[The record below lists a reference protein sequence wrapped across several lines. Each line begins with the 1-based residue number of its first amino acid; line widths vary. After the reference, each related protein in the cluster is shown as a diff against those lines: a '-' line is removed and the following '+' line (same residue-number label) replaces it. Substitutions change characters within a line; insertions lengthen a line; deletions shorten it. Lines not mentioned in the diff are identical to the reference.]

1 MRKQSEVEL
10 LQRYR
15 RDRQELLRFILT
27 AGIIERIIT
36 QPGTV
41 SLDDV
46 DLDQVSVDY
55 VLQCAK
61 KGGALDLS
69 EAVRKYYD
77 DLKYPLMTGS
87 MLGAKYLLVSNPEL
101 SGPPPQRRPPPLAV
115 STPTKSTNLPKIN
128 SPLYSTP
135 SQQFSVEE
143 DIDDFEDEDEDEDSQ
158 AECVSRRQFSD
169 ITDLVLEL
177 PTFKSGLSSDDLRET
192 AYEVLLASVGAA
204 GGLILPNKENKKEKK
219 SKFMRKLTGSKSGKH
234 KPQPQRAT
242 GLTGLLNT
250 MRVQMQISETMDIRT
265 REGLL
270 SAAAGRVSKRMDT
283 LLVPLELLCS
293 ISLAEFSDKRSYLRW
308 QKRQIKVLEE
318 GLLNYPAF
326 GLKASEGMEVEFR
339 ALLVKIEEAEELPYS
354 AGSAQRAEALRALRR
369 VAVELVGRPTR
380 VDVSGE
386 ICHWADGYHLNVQL
400 YEKLLCSV
408 FDILDEGNLLEEA
421 EGILELL
428 KSTWRILGITQTV
441 HDMCYTWVLFR
452 QFVMTGE
459 SALLQHATLQMK
471 KIASDGERSSQEGIY
486 MKSLCCSV
494 ETTNGYQELTF
505 LQSFLLPIK
514 KWSDKKLRDYHL
526 MPSEESSNIEG
537 IVTAAMVAR
546 RLLADECDGTGVVR
560 RSSTAKMAADAK
572 QIEDY
577 IISSINAAYERA
589 LGAANAKS
597 VAEHEHPL
605 RILAEDVKI
614 IAERDATIFRPIF
627 SRWNSQSI
635 AISASLLHSLYGREL
650 KPFLDGVSHF
660 SEDVTSVLPAADIL
674 EQCLIELVYSVD
686 EEDELNGCYKQGMSP
701 YQIEA
706 ICAPMVMR
714 WINNQVGK
722 IIEWVERAIQQER
735 WDPLS
740 SQLRHGASIVEIYRI
755 IEETLDQ
762 FFNFNLPMRFP
773 QLKGLLTGFDNAL
786 KLYSQKVVSQL
797 VDKDILIPPAPIL
810 TRYKKD
816 TTMNSFTRKKLADT
830 GSTDESRCSQ
840 FNDLSTSKLCVRL
853 NSLHYLL
860 IQLHIL
866 EDNSRARWVQTRPR
880 RSSIEEDLESSSASN
895 KRVDGFST
903 IFDGTKEAV
912 NGAINK
918 ICDFTGVK
926 IIFWDMR
933 QQFLYGLYKGSV
945 SQARVENVI
954 HDLDSVLGQL
964 CDIIVHPL
972 RDQVVMAL
980 LQATM
985 DGFVRV
991 LLDGGPSRVFSQED
1005 SRMLDEDLHLLKDFF
1020 MAGGDGLPH
1029 GVVESSLAPVQQ
1041 IAKLYSLGTRTVIG
1055 NLMHASGQPVVE
1067 SDSRRYGKKSAK
1079 DADTL
1084 LRVLCHRSDREA
1096 SKYLKEQYKLPKSAG
1111 YEDAP
1116 SKESPFSAFAG
1127 ASSVSDLLKRTTSF
1141 HFPADGQR
1149 SFRLLKQKIQEATI
1163 EFKQGGW

>member
-1 MRKQSEVEL
+1 MEL

-15 RDRQELLRFILT
+15 RDRQELLKFILT
-27 AGIIERIIT
+27 AGIIEKIVT

-55 VLQCAK
+55 VLECVK

-77 DLKYPLMTGS
+77 ELKFPPMTGS
-87 MLGAKYLLVSNPEL
+87 KLGTTYLLVSNPEL
-101 SGPPPQRRPPPLAV
+101 SGPPPQRRPPPIAV
-115 STPTKSTNLPKIN
+115 STPTHSTTKLPKTH
-128 SPLYSTP
+128 SPLYTTP
-135 SQQFSVEE
+135 SQQFSMEE
-143 DIDDFEDEDEDEDSQ
+143 EIDFEDEDEDEDST
-158 AECVSRRQFSD
+158 ADCVARRRLSD
-169 ITDLVLEL
+169 ATDLVLEL
-177 PTFKSGLSSDDLRET
+177 PSFKSGLSSDDLRET

-283 LLVPLELLCS
+283 LLVPLELLCC
-293 ISLAEFSDKRSYLRW
+293 ISQAEFSDKRSYLRW
-308 QKRQIKVLEE
+308 QKRQIKILEE
-318 GLLNYPAF
+318 GLLNHPAF

-339 ALLVKIEEAEELPYS
+339 ALLVKIEEAEGLPS
-354 AGSAQRAEALRALRR
+354 SVGSAQRAEALRALRR
-369 VAVELVGRPTR
+369 VALELVGRPTR

-408 FDILDEGNLLEEA
+408 FDILDEGKLLEEA

-441 HDMCYTWVLFR
+441 HDTCYTWVLFR

-471 KIASDGERSSQEGIY
+471 KIASDGERSTQERAYI
-486 MKSLCCSV
+486 KSLFCSV
-494 ETTNGYQELTF
+494 ENADGHQELTF
-505 LQSFLLPIK
+505 LQSVLLPIK
-514 KWSDKKLRDYHL
+514 KWSDKQLRDYHL
-526 MPSEESSNIEG
+526 MSSEESCNVEG
-537 IVTAAMVAR
+537 IATAAMVAR
-546 RLLADECDGTGVVR
+546 RLMADECDGTGMVR
-560 RSSTAKMAADAK
+560 RTSTAKVAADAK

-577 IISSINAAYERA
+577 VISSINAAYERA
-589 LGAANAKS
+589 MGAANAKS
-597 VAEHEHPL
+597 LGAHEHPL

-614 IAERDATIFRPIF
+614 IAERDSTIFRPIF

-686 EEDELNGCYKQGMSP
+686 EEDELDGCYKQGMSP

-706 ICAPMVMR
+706 ISAPLIMR

-740 SQLRHGASIVEIYRI
+740 SQLRHGASIVEVYRI
-755 IEETLDQ
+755 IEETMDQ

-786 KLYSQKVVSQL
+786 QLYSQNVVRQL
-797 VDKDILIPPAPIL
+797 VDKDVLIPPTPIL

-816 TTMNSFTRKKLADT
+816 TTMNSFTKKKIADPR
-830 GSTDESRCSQ
+830 STDENSYNH

-860 IQLHIL
+860 IQLNLL

-880 RSSIEEDLESSSASN
+880 RSSIEEDLQSSSFSN
-895 KRVDGFST
+895 KPADGFST
-903 IFDGTKEAV
+903 VFDGTRDAV
-912 NGAINK
+912 NVAINK

-933 QQFLYGLYKGSV
+933 QHFLHGLYKGSV
-945 SQARVENVI
+945 SQARVETVI
-954 HDLDSVLGQL
+954 RDLDSVLGL
-964 CDIIVHPL
+964 ICDVIVHPL
-972 RDQVVMAL
+972 RDRVVIAL
-980 LQATM
+980 LQASM

-1005 SRMLDEDLHLLKDFF
+1005 SRMLDEDLLLLKDFF

-1029 GVVESSLAPVQQ
+1029 GVVENLLAPVQQ
-1041 IAKLYSLGTRTVIG
+1041 ITKLYSLGTHTVIE
-1055 NLMHASGQPVVE
+1055 NLMHASEQAVVG
-1067 SDSRRYGKKSAK
+1067 SDSKRYGRKSAK

-1096 SKYLKEQYKLPKSAG
+1096 SKFLKKQYKLPKSAG

-1116 SKESPFSAFAG
+1116 SKESPFSAFTG
-1127 ASSVSDLLKRTTSF
+1127 TSSVSDILKRTTSF
-1141 HFPADGQR
+1141 HFSADGQR
-1149 SFRLLKQKIQEATI
+1149 SFRLLKQKIQEATL

>member
-1 MRKQSEVEL
+1 MK
-10 LQRYR
+10 
-15 RDRQELLRFILT
+15 
-27 AGIIERIIT
+27 
-36 QPGTV
+36 
-41 SLDDV
+41 
-46 DLDQVSVDY
+46 
-55 VLQCAK
+55 
-61 KGGALDLS
+61 
-69 EAVRKYYD
+69 
-77 DLKYPLMTGS
+77 
-87 MLGAKYLLVSNPEL
+87 
-101 SGPPPQRRPPPLAV
+101 
-115 STPTKSTNLPKIN
+115 
-128 SPLYSTP
+128 
-135 SQQFSVEE
+135 
-143 DIDDFEDEDEDEDSQ
+143 
-158 AECVSRRQFSD
+158 
-169 ITDLVLEL
+169 
-177 PTFKSGLSSDDLRET
+177 
-192 AYEVLLASVGAA
+192 
-204 GGLILPNKENKKEKK
+204 
-219 SKFMRKLTGSKSGKH
+219 
-234 KPQPQRAT
+234 
-242 GLTGLLNT
+242 
-250 MRVQMQISETMDIRT
+250 
-265 REGLL
+265 
-270 SAAAGRVSKRMDT
+270 
-283 LLVPLELLCS
+283 
-293 ISLAEFSDKRSYLRW
+293 
-308 QKRQIKVLEE
+308 
-318 GLLNYPAF
+318 
-326 GLKASEGMEVEFR
+326 
-339 ALLVKIEEAEELPYS
+339 
-354 AGSAQRAEALRALRR
+354 R

-408 FDILDEGNLLEEA
+408 FDILDEGKLLEEA

-441 HDMCYTWVLFR
+441 HDTCYTWVLFR

-471 KIASDGERSSQEGIY
+471 KIALDGERSAQERIY

-494 ETTNGYQELTF
+494 ETADGYQELTF
-505 LQSFLLPIK
+505 LQSFLLPVK
-514 KWSDKKLRDYHL
+514 KWSDKQLRDYHL
-526 MPSEESSNIEG
+526 MSSEESSNVEG
-537 IVTAAMVAR
+537 IVTAAMVSR
-546 RLLADECDGTGVVR
+546 RLIADECDGAGVAR
-560 RSSTAKMAADAK
+560 RTSTAKMAADAK

-614 IAERDATIFRPIF
+614 IAERDSTIFRPIF

-674 EQCLIELVYSVD
+674 EQCLIDLVYSVD
-686 EEDELNGCYKQGMSP
+686 EEDELTACYKQGMSP

-706 ICAPMVMR
+706 ISAPLIMR

-740 SQLRHGASIVEIYRI
+740 SQLRHGASIVEVFRI
-755 IEETLDQ
+755 IEETMDQ
-762 FFNFNLPMRFP
+762 FFNFNLPTRFP

-786 KLYSQKVVSQL
+786 QLYCQNVVSQL
-797 VDKDILIPPAPIL
+797 VDKDILIPPTPIL

-816 TTMNSFTRKKLADT
+816 TAMNAFTKKKIADPRL
-830 GSTDESRCSQ
+830 TDESSYSH

-860 IQLHIL
+860 IQLNIL

-880 RSSIEEDLESSSASN
+880 RSSIEEDLQSSSASN
-895 KRVDGFST
+895 KPVDGFST
-903 IFDGTKEAV
+903 VFDGTSDAV
-912 NGAINK
+912 NVAINK

-933 QQFLYGLYKGSV
+933 QPFLHGLYKGSV
-945 SQARVENVI
+945 SQARVETVI
-954 HDLDSVLGQL
+954 RDLDSVLGQL
-964 CDIIVHPL
+964 CDVIVDPL
-972 RDQVVMAL
+972 RDRVVIAL
-980 LQATM
+980 LQASM

-1005 SRMLDEDLHLLKDFF
+1005 SKMLDEDLQLLKDFF

-1029 GVVESSLAPVQQ
+1029 GVIENSLASVQQ
-1041 IAKLYSLGTRTVIG
+1041 ITNLYSLGTHAVIE
-1055 NLMHASGQPVVE
+1055 NLMHASEQTVAG
-1067 SDSRRYGKKSAK
+1067 SDSKRYGKKSAK

-1084 LRVLCHRSDREA
+1084 LRVLCHRSDKES
-1096 SKYLKEQYKLPKSAG
+1096 SKYLKNHYKLPKSAG

-1116 SKESPFSAFAG
+1116 SKESPFSAFSG

-1141 HFPADGQR
+1141 HWSADGQK
-1149 SFRLLKQKIQEATI
+1149 SFRLLKQKIQEATL